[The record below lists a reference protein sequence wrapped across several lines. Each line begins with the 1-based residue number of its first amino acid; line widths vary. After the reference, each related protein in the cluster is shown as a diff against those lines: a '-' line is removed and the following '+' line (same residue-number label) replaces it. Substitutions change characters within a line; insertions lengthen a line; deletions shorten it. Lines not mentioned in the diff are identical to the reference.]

1 MAAKGEGR
9 RRGRPAGIGPS
20 KVGLWM
26 IGACGG
32 VGSTVALGV
41 AALAKKLAATSGLV
55 SELPVFGSAGLIDPK
70 SIVIGGHEIRS
81 QSVLDAVRASQ
92 ARAGLFNTDLIGACA
107 PQLRAIQ
114 RDIRPGAL
122 YGAGSN
128 IRKLADRPGLDRD
141 RSPADVIERIGADLT
156 AFRRRHRLE
165 HVVVVH
171 VASSEP
177 LAPRAAVHAD
187 FAKLSRALTRRGS
200 RVLPTSSLYALA
212 AIEAGCPFINFTP
225 SLGIC
230 VPAIR
235 RRADALSLP
244 YMGSDGKTGESLV
257 KSVLA
262 PMFAMRN
269 LPVLSWVGQN
279 VLGNRDG
286 AVLSDPKTR
295 ASKIRSKDKV
305 VSQILGRAPTTCVSI
320 DYLPSLDDWKVA
332 WDFIH
337 FQGFLG
343 TKMNM
348 QFVWQGSDSILAAP
362 LIIDLVRFTVRECR
376 AGRGGPMRHLAC
388 FFKDP
393 IDVKEQNYFKQWQLL
408 LEHMA
413 ESQKLPPPKPT
424 TGTHS

>member
-1 MAAKGEGR
+1 
-9 RRGRPAGIGPS
+9 
-20 KVGLWM
+20 
-26 IGACGG
+26 
-32 VGSTVALGV
+32 
-41 AALAKKLAATSGLV
+41 
-55 SELPVFGSAGLIDPK
+55 
-70 SIVIGGHEIRS
+70 
-81 QSVLDAVRASQ
+81 
-92 ARAGLFNTDLIGACA
+92 
-107 PQLRAIQ
+107 
-114 RDIRPGAL
+114 
-122 YGAGSN
+122 
-128 IRKLADRPGLDRD
+128 
-141 RSPADVIERIGADLT
+141 
-156 AFRRRHRLE
+156 
-165 HVVVVH
+165 
-171 VASSEP
+171 
-177 LAPRAAVHAD
+177 
-187 FAKLSRALTRRGS
+187 
-200 RVLPTSSLYALA
+200 
-212 AIEAGCPFINFTP
+212 
-225 SLGIC
+225 
-230 VPAIR
+230 
-235 RRADALSLP
+235 
-244 YMGSDGKTGESLV
+244 MGSDGKTGESLV